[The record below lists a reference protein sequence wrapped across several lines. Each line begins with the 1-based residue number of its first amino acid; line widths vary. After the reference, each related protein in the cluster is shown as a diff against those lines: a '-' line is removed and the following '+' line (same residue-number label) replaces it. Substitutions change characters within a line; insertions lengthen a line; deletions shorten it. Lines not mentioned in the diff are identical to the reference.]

1 VNLALGVIL
10 VLVSLLLVVLAWP
23 GGSILGEL
31 SMSRNMKVTYGVLC
45 LTLAACGIILI
56 VGE

>member
-31 SMSRNMKVTYGVLC
+31 SMSRNMKVAYGVLC
-45 LTLAACGIILI
+45 LTLAAGGIILI